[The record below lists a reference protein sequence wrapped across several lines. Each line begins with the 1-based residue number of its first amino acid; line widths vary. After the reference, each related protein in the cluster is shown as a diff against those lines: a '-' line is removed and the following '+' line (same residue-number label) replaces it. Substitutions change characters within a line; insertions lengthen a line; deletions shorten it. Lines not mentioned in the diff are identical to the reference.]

1 MFTEVADMA
10 RKRTTPV
17 EVLTETQQKR
27 NTALA
32 MRLAGKQQQQIAQEM
47 GVHKSTVSVW
57 IKEAIADIT
66 RENAEEYLEL
76 ELSRLDAMLAAIW
89 PDIIAGEKGAEW
101 KIDRALAIM
110 EQRAKL
116 TGTYKAAEL
125 RAIAEAKGGTNLE
138 TASMIVDLFS
148 AITKAVGTDEEQAD
162 DEDEESA
169 LEDSGQ

>member
-1 MFTEVADMA
+1 MA

-17 EVLTETQQKR
+17 EVLESTQQKR
-27 NTALA
+27 NHALQQ
-32 MRLAGKQQQQIAQEM
+32 RLSGKTQQQIADEM
-47 GVHKSTVSVW
+47 GLHKSTISQY

-89 PDIIAGEKGAEW
+89 PDIVAGAKGAEW

-125 RAIAEAKGGTNLE
+125 KAVAEAKGGANIE
-138 TASMIVDLFS
+138 TASMIVNLFGLVKDALS
-148 AITKAVGTDEEQAD
+148 DEVDAPQD
-162 DEDEESA
+162 DDDPDEAEA
-169 LEDSGQ
+169 E

>member
-1 MFTEVADMA
+1 MA

-17 EVLTETQQKR
+17 EVLTETQRKR
-27 NTALA
+27 NLALQ
-32 MRLAGKQQQQIAQEM
+32 MRLSGKTQQQISEEM
-47 GVHKSTVSVW
+47 GVHKSTISLY

-89 PDIIAGEKGAEW
+89 PDIVAGAKGAEW

-116 TGTYKAAEL
+116 TGTYKAADL
-125 RAIAEAKGGTNLE
+125 RAIAAAKGGVNLE

-148 AITKAVGTDEEQAD
+148 AITGVLG
-162 DEDEESA
+162 DEDDA
-169 LEDSGQ
+169 LDDVSENEVPEGDQ

>member
-1 MFTEVADMA
+1 MA

-116 TGTYKAAEL
+116 TGTYKAADL
-125 RAIAEAKGGTNLE
+125 RAIAEAKGTVSSGTTSMVGRFFDMLE
-138 TASMIVDLFS
+138 KAYETDATDPDAS
-148 AITKAVGTDEEQAD
+148 AEE
-162 DEDEESA
+162 
-169 LEDSGQ
+169 